1 MDYIRLFP
9 ENPNP
14 KEIERVVATLRQGG
28 IIIYP
33 TDTLYALGCDALNVR
48 AVERICKLKNIDPRK
63 ALLSI
68 VCPDLSM
75 LSQYAKVSNICF
87 KLMRR
92 NLPGAFTFILPTS
105 SQLPHL
111 YKSRKTVGIRVPDNA
126 IARAIAQQLGNP
138 LLSSSVASVHSEI
151 EYLTDPELM
160 REEFEHRVDLMVDG
174 GIGGFTP
181 STIVDCS
188 GETPEITREGKGE
201 LLC

>member
-174 GIGGFTP
+174 GIGVFTP

-201 LLC
+201 LLW

>member
-75 LSQYAKVSNICF
+75 LSQYAKVSNTCF
-87 KLMRR
+87 KLMCR
-92 NLPGAFTFILPTS
+92 NLPGPSHSYSPAS
-105 SQLPHL
+105 SQLPQPL
-111 YKSRKTVGIRVPDNA
+111 QKS
-126 IARAIAQQLGNP
+126 Q
-138 LLSSSVASVHSEI
+138 
-151 EYLTDPELM
+151 
-160 REEFEHRVDLMVDG
+160 
-174 GIGGFTP
+174 
-181 STIVDCS
+181 
-188 GETPEITREGKGE
+188 
-201 LLC
+201 

>member
-75 LSQYAKVSNICF
+75 LSQYAKVSNIYF

-201 LLC
+201 LLW

>member
-48 AVERICKLKNIDPRK
+48 AVGRICKLKNIDPRK

-201 LLC
+201 LLW

>member
-9 ENPNP
+9 ENPNS

-75 LSQYAKVSNICF
+75 LSQYAKVSNTCF

-138 LLSSSVASVHSEI
+138 LLSSSVTSVHHEI

-160 REEFEHRVDLMVDG
+160 REEFEHRVDLLVDG
-174 GIGGFTP
+174 GIGGVTP
-181 STIVDCS
+181 STTVDCS
-188 GETPEITREGKGE
+188 SETPEITRKGKGE
-201 LLC
+201 LLW

>member
-1 MDYIRLFP
+1 M
-9 ENPNP
+9 
-14 KEIERVVATLRQGG
+14 
-28 IIIYP
+28 
-33 TDTLYALGCDALNVR
+33 
-48 AVERICKLKNIDPRK
+48 
-63 ALLSI
+63 
-68 VCPDLSM
+68 
-75 LSQYAKVSNICF
+75 
-87 KLMRR
+87 
-92 NLPGAFTFILPTS
+92 
-105 SQLPHL
+105 
-111 YKSRKTVGIRVPDNA
+111 TVGIRVPDNA

-201 LLC
+201 LLW

>member
-9 ENPNP
+9 ENPNS

-75 LSQYAKVSNICF
+75 LSQYAKVSNTCF

-138 LLSSSVASVHSEI
+138 LLSSSVTSVHHEI

-188 GETPEITREGKGE
+188 SETPEITREGKGE
-201 LLC
+201 LLW